1 MGRQQL
7 QGAAMSGHN
16 RWSKIKHTKAAT
28 DAKKSKGWTKLLKEI
43 TVAAKG
49 GGDPDGNA
57 RLRSAIDKARA
68 GNIPND
74 TIKRSIQKGSG
85 ELGAESYDELVYEV
99 YGPGG
104 TAVVV
109 EILTDNRNRTA
120 GEIRKL
126 LERAHGKLAASGSVL
141 YLFHKRGHLFFE
153 KDVGEDKL
161 MEAALEA
168 GADDVRADG
177 EGFLVETEAGK
188 LHDVQD
194 KLEKQG
200 MKPLHAEVG
209 MYPDT
214 HVRLEGEHAAQMLKL
229 VSQLEDHDDVQNVY
243 ANYDIDDALMEQLSA

>member
-1 MGRQQL
+1 
-7 QGAAMSGHN
+7 MSGHN
-16 RWSKIKHTKAAT
+16 RWSKIKHTKAAS

-43 TVAAKG
+43 TVAAKN
-49 GGDPDGNA
+49 GGDPGGNP
-57 RLRSAIDKARA
+57 RLRTAIDKARA
-68 GNIPND
+68 SNIPND
-74 TIKRSIQKGSG
+74 TIKRSIQKGTG
-85 ELGAESYDELVYEV
+85 ELGAESYEELVYEV

-126 LERAHGKLAASGSVL
+126 LEKGHAKLAASGSVL
-141 YLFHKRGHLFFE
+141 YLFHQKGHMLFE
-153 KDVGEDKL
+153 TDVGEDKL
-161 MEAALEA
+161 REAALEA

-194 KLEKQG
+194 TLEKQNI
-200 MKPLHAEVG
+200 KPIHSEVG

-214 HVRLEGEHAAQMLKL
+214 HVRLEGDAAAQMIKL
-229 VSQLEDHDDVQNVY
+229 VQALEDHDDVQNVY

>member
-1 MGRQQL
+1 
-7 QGAAMSGHN
+7 MSGHN
-16 RWSKIKHTKAAT
+16 RWSKIKHTKAAS

-43 TVAAKG
+43 SMAAKSG
-49 GGDPDGNA
+49 ADPAGNA
-57 RLRSAIDKARA
+57 RLRSAVDKARA
-68 GNIPND
+68 GNVPND
-74 TIKRSIQKGSG
+74 TIKRAIQKGSG
-85 ELGAESYDELVYEV
+85 ELGAESYEELLYEV

-141 YLFHKRGHLFFE
+141 YLFHKRGHILFE

-177 EGFLVETEAGK
+177 DGFLVETEAGK

-229 VSQLEDHDDVQNVY
+229 VQQLEDHDDVQNVY

>member
-1 MGRQQL
+1 
-7 QGAAMSGHN
+7 MSGHN
-16 RWSKIKHTKAAT
+16 RWSKIKHTKAASA
-28 DAKKSKGWTKLLKEI
+28 AKKSKGWSTLLKEI
-43 TVAAKG
+43 AIAAKS
-49 GGDPDGNA
+49 GGDPGGNP
-57 RLRSAIDKARA
+57 RLRTAVDKARA
-68 GNIPND
+68 SNIPND
-74 TIKRSIQKGSG
+74 TIKRAIQKGTG
-85 ELGAESYDELVYEV
+85 ELAGEALEELLYEV

-120 GEIRKL
+120 GEIRKV
-126 LERAHGKLAASGSVL
+126 LERGHAKLAAAGSVL
-141 YLFHKRGHLFFE
+141 YLFHKKGHLLFE

-194 KLEKQG
+194 RLEKQG
-200 MKPLHAEVG
+200 IKPLHAEVG

-214 HVRLEGEHAAQMLKL
+214 HVRLEGDAAAQMIKL
-229 VSQLEDHDDVQNVY
+229 VQALEEHDDVSNVY

>member
-1 MGRQQL
+1 
-7 QGAAMSGHN
+7 MSGHN

-28 DAKKSKGWTKLLKEI
+28 DAKKSKGWTKLLKE
-43 TVAAKG
+43 VSMAAKG
-49 GGDPDGNA
+49 GPDPAGNA
-57 RLRSAIDKARA
+57 RLRSAVDKARA
-68 GNIPND
+68 GNVPND
-74 TIKRSIQKGSG
+74 TIKRAIQKGSG
-85 ELGAESYDELVYEV
+85 ELGAESYEELLYEV

-141 YLFHKRGHLFFE
+141 YLFHKKGHILFE
-153 KDVGEDKL
+153 KEVGEDKL

-188 LHDVQD
+188 LHHVQD
-194 KLEKQG
+194 TLEKQG
-200 MKPLHAEVG
+200 LKPLHAEVG

-214 HVRLEGEHAAQMLKL
+214 HVRLEGDHAAQMVKL
-229 VSQLEDHDDVQNVY
+229 VQALEDHDDVQNVY